1 MGLKFLLLLRFGLV
15 NLVAF
20 ALLGAAWAQG
30 LVAKVINADVTNMVV
45 LICAVFITG
54 LILAGYRLW
63 KVSQQLNAAY
73 NFNPKEVEQE
83 YFEQANKY
91 ELNNPELNSIIDNPD
106 VIIADTRSFKEYSEA
121 HIPRAVHLDLFAFHW
136 IDTTK
141 NGIENFNDQ
150 ARKLFSFLGVTPEK
164 KVIFY
169 DSVSG
174 MLAARGVWMLM
185 YFSHQNVSMLD
196 GGITKWKKENLPTET
211 KANNFKPS
219 NFLGKINPEII
230 SGFEHIRDNLDNLK
244 IIDARSTGEYDGTI
258 VRAAQTG
265 HIPNSINI
273 DWNQNIS
280 EDGTFK
286 NDDELSKMYDIPKDS
301 EIVTYCQG
309 AYRAANSFLVL
320 KKLGFQ
326 NVKVYL
332 GSWGE
337 WGNNLKLPIE

>member
-1 MGLKFLLLLRFGLV
+1 MLISTTDLSSILHNPNVILV
-15 NLVAF
+15 
-20 ALLGAAWAQG
+20 
-30 LVAKVINADVTNMVV
+30 
-45 LICAVFITG
+45 
-54 LILAGYRLW
+54 
-63 KVSQQLNAAY
+63 
-73 NFNPKEVEQE
+73 
-83 YFEQANKY
+83 
-91 ELNNPELNSIIDNPD
+91 
-106 VIIADTRSFKEYSEA
+106 DTRSFKEYSEE
-121 HIPRAVHLDLFAFHW
+121 HIPGAVHLDLFAFHW

-141 NGIENFNDQ
+141 EGIENFNDQ
-150 ARKLFSFLGVTPEK
+150 ARKLFSFLGVTQEK

-185 YFSHQNVSMLD
+185 YFSHQNVSMLN
-196 GGITKWKKENLPTET
+196 GGITKWKKENLSIET
-211 KANNFKPS
+211 KANNFKPTK
-219 NFLGKINPEII
+219 FLGKINSNII
-230 SGFEHIRDNLDNLK
+230 TGFEHIRDNLDNLK
-244 IIDARSTGEYDGTI
+244 IIDARSTAEYDGSI

-273 DWNQNIS
+273 DWNQNLS

-286 NDDELSKMYDIPKDS
+286 NDDELSKMYNLPKNS

-337 WGNNLKLPIE
+337 WGNNMELSVQK

>member
-1 MGLKFLLLLRFGLV
+1 MLISTSELKS
-15 NLVAF
+15 
-20 ALLGAAWAQG
+20 
-30 LVAKVINADVTNMVV
+30 
-45 LICAVFITG
+45 
-54 LILAGYRLW
+54 IL
-63 KVSQQLNAAY
+63 
-73 NFNPKEVEQE
+73 
-83 YFEQANKY
+83 
-91 ELNNPELNSIIDNPD
+91 DDPD
-106 VIIADTRSFKEYSEA
+106 TIIADTRSFKEYSED
-121 HIPRAVHLDLFAFHW
+121 HIPGSVHLDLFAFHW

-141 NGIENFNDQ
+141 QGIENFNSQ
-150 ARKLFSFLGVTPEK
+150 ATKLLSFLGVTSEK
-164 KVIFY
+164 RVIFY

-196 GGITKWKKENLPTET
+196 GGITKWKKENLLLEI

-219 NFLGKINPEII
+219 NFSGKINPTII

-244 IIDARSTGEYDGTI
+244 IIDSRSTGEYDGTI

-265 HIPNSINI
+265 HIPNAINI
-273 DWNQNIS
+273 DWNQNLR

-286 NDDELSKMYDIPKDS
+286 SDDELSKMYDIPKDS

-320 KKLGFQ
+320 KKLGFK

-337 WGNNLKLPIE
+337 WGNNTVLPIE

>member
-1 MGLKFLLLLRFGLV
+1 M
-15 NLVAF
+15 
-20 ALLGAAWAQG
+20 
-30 LVAKVINADVTNMVV
+30 
-45 LICAVFITG
+45 LIST
-54 LILAGYRLW
+54 
-63 KVSQQLNAAY
+63 S
-73 NFNPKEVEQE
+73 
-83 YFEQANKY
+83 
-91 ELNNPELNSIIDNPD
+91 ELNSIFENSD
-106 VIIADTRSFKEYSEA
+106 VIIADTRSFKEYSEG
-121 HIPRAVHLDLFAFHW
+121 HIPGAVHLDLFAFHW

-141 NGIENFNDQ
+141 NGIKNFNDQ

-185 YFSHQNVSMLD
+185 YFSHQNVSMLN
-196 GGITKWKKENLPTET
+196 GGITKWKKENLSIET
-211 KANNFKPS
+211 KANNFKPTK
-219 NFLGKINPEII
+219 FLGKINSNII
-230 SGFEHIRDNLDNLK
+230 TGFEHIRDNLDNLK
-244 IIDARSTGEYDGTI
+244 IIDARSTGEYDGSV

-273 DWNQNIS
+273 DWNQNLS

-286 NDDELSKMYDIPKDS
+286 NDDELSKIYDLPKDS
-301 EIVTYCQG
+301 ETVTYCQG

-326 NVKVYL
+326 NVKLYL

-337 WGNNLKLPIE
+337 WGNDITLPIE